1 MALGPIV
8 YVYVERK
15 IAGFMQDRLGPT
27 RVGPYGLL
35 QTVADAIKLMFKE
48 AIYPTGAD
56 KKLFLIAPCLVVLG
70 AFLAMVVIPF
80 GSRLQA
86 ADLNIGLFYVVAV
99 SSLSTVGL
107 IMAGWASNN
116 KYALFG
122 AMRSAAQIVSYEIP
136 AVMILLGHRDDR
148 GQPLAAGHR
157 ATTQEGGLPHWF
169 LFRYFPIMPIA
180 FVIFF
185 TAGLAECN
193 RTPFDIP
200 EAESELVA
208 GFHTEYSGF
217 FFAMFFMAEYTEMF
231 VISAVASVLFLGGWY
246 SPFPNGILQQIGPIG
261 LGPVWLIAKAWFLV
275 FVMMW
280 LRWTLPRLR
289 VDQLMYV
296 AWKVLL
302 PISMTIVVVVGGLIM
317 WAPTRDGFPWDVYVG
332 WPLTLLVLGALTL
345 WMVAR
350 APVQEATRPADGGVR
365 TRDDS
370 MVQGR
375 LGRLL
380 DRPRGHEDH
389 LAPHVHAEGD
399 ARSTPRRSGSSRPR
413 AACASS
419 WPTRT
424 ASAAGSARAPAPCS
438 ASTSRRRSATPRPR
452 RSSRPTASPSSST
465 SPSSTSTCRCAATAT
480 CARTRAPRTAST

>member
-1 MALGPIV
+1 MDLFFPLFPESWPDWVRIGLSAAIPGVLLLTFMALGPIV

-70 AFLAMVVIPF
+70 AFLAMAVIPF

-136 AVMILLGHRDDR
+136 AVMILLAIVMFVGSLSLQDIVYS
-148 GQPLAAGHR
+148 
-157 ATTQEGGLPHWF
+157 QEGGLPYWF
-169 LFRYFPIMPIA
+169 LFRYFPIMPVA

-275 FVMMW
+275 FIMMW

-302 PISMTIVVVVGGLIM
+302 PIAMTIVVVVGWPHHVGADAVRVPLGRLRGVAAD
-317 WAPTRDGFPWDVYVG
+317 APRAGRSDPLDGVG
-332 WPLTLLVLGALTL
+332 
-345 WMVAR
+345 
-350 APVQEATRPADGGVR
+350 APVQEAPRPSDGGVR
-365 TRDDS
+365 
-370 MVQGR
+370 GR
-375 LGRLL
+375 
-380 DRPRGHEDH
+380 P
-389 LAPHVHAEGD
+389 
-399 ARSTPRRSGSSRPR
+399 
-413 AACASS
+413 
-419 WPTRT
+419 
-424 ASAAGSARAPAPCS
+424 
-438 ASTSRRRSATPRPR
+438 
-452 RSSRPTASPSSST
+452 
-465 SPSSTSTCRCAATAT
+465 
-480 CARTRAPRTAST
+480 

>member
-1 MALGPIV
+1 MDLFFPLFPESWPDWMRIGLSAAIPAVLLLTFMALGPIV

-70 AFLAMVVIPF
+70 AFLAMAVIPF

-86 ADLNIGLFYVVAV
+86 ADLDIGLFYVVAV

-136 AVMILLGHRDDR
+136 AVMILLAIVMIVGSLSLQDIVY
-148 GQPLAAGHR
+148 A
-157 ATTQEGGLPHWF
+157 QEGGLPHWF

-246 SPFPNGILQQIGPIG
+246 TPFPNGILQQIGPIG
-261 LGPVWLIAKAWFLV
+261 LGPLWMIAKAWFLV
-275 FVMMW
+275 FIMMW

-302 PISMTIVVVVGGLIM
+302 PLAMTIVVVIGGLLM
-317 WAPTRDGFPWDVYVG
+317 FAPTRHGFPWDVYVG

-345 WMVAR
+345 WMVA
-350 APVQEATRPADGGVR
+350 A
-365 TRDDS
+365 
-370 MVQGR
+370 R
-375 LGRLL
+375 LSHKR
-380 DRPRGHEDH
+380 R
-389 LAPHVHAEGD
+389 VHQM
-399 ARSTPRRSGSSRPR
+399 
-413 AACASS
+413 AA
-419 WPTRT
+419 
-424 ASAAGSARAPAPCS
+424 
-438 ASTSRRRSATPRPR
+438 
-452 RSSRPTASPSSST
+452 
-465 SPSSTSTCRCAATAT
+465 
-480 CARTRAPRTAST
+480 